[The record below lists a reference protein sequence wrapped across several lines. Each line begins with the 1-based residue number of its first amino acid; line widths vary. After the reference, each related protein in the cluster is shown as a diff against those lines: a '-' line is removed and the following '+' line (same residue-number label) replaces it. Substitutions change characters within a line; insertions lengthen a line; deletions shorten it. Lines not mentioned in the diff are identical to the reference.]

1 MRTIAEVKSF
11 VKGRTYLERKPNFSI
26 RIPTLYLLLI
36 IVSIVVL
43 SPILWALST
52 SLKTEKQVQA
62 YPPSMIP
69 RPVTFESYYTLFAK
83 TSIPRYLLN
92 STIVAVFTVAVTLLI
107 ASIAAYPFARSN
119 FPGKELLFFLVLA
132 FMMIPGLTNLIPL
145 YIMMSSLHLLNSY
158 TALVIMYSGWNIP
171 FAVWLMR
178 GFIEVIP
185 KELDEAASIDGC
197 KRFGA
202 FMRIIVPLSTPGL
215 AATGIIVFINSWNE
229 FLVALT
235 FTSSNE
241 IRTMPVGIYLFQNYY
256 GVEWG
261 MLMASSIVSCLAVVV
276 FFLILQKRLIAG
288 LTQGAVKH

>member
-1 MRTIAEVKSF
+1 MRICLKMKHNRPYKTAT
-11 VKGRTYLERKPNFSI
+11 TYVVLAVLSI
-26 RIPTLYLLLI
+26 I
-36 IVSIVVL
+36 VL
-43 SPILWALST
+43 SPILWSLST
-52 SLKTEKQVQA
+52 SLKTEKEVQA
-62 YPPSMIP
+62 YPPRVIP
-69 RPVTFESYYTLFAK
+69 RSITLESYYTLFAK

-92 STIVAVFTVAVTLLI
+92 SVIVAVFTVALTLVI
-107 ASIAAYPFARSN
+107 ASFAAYSFARFN

-158 TALVIMYSGWNIP
+158 FVLVIMYSGWNIP
-171 FAVWLMR
+171 FGIWLMR
-178 GFIEVIP
+178 SFIEVIP
-185 KELDEAASIDGC
+185 RELDEAASIDGC
-197 KRFGA
+197 PRIST
-202 FMRIIVPLSTPGL
+202 FMRIIAPLSLPGL

-235 FTSSNE
+235 FTTSNE

-261 MLMASSIVSCLAVVV
+261 MLMASAIVSCLAVVV

-288 LTQGAVKH
+288 LTQGAVKL